1 MEHILTLKTVFSLS
15 VFQFLWV
22 FVWGSPLLKWKYCCS
37 WSWPLYDQIKVPNI
51 DGLASSEVNWP
62 ILNSL
67 ALNIKYI
74 EQLSCRKWYCYASIR
89 AAFVSASAQD
99 KIFSPLPSLEHR
111 ARHGRLAALNNI
123 STIMTWI
130 IRDRSYFC
138 KPINL
143 LRHRRLVGGQPL
155 LSLSMYRV
163 NGQNRRGSQ
172 KIDVNKTWYLKNWK
186 DLREI
191 FSTTLFSK
199 FWILFINLIAEVWA
213 ANSDHR
219 SYSVNGD
226 IQTNQTFP
234 SPYLDFVFIH
244 HGHNS

>member
-1 MEHILTLKTVFSLS
+1 
-15 VFQFLWV
+15 
-22 FVWGSPLLKWKYCCS
+22 
-37 WSWPLYDQIKVPNI
+37 
-51 DGLASSEVNWP
+51 
-62 ILNSL
+62 
-67 ALNIKYI
+67 
-74 EQLSCRKWYCYASIR
+74 
-89 AAFVSASAQD
+89 
-99 KIFSPLPSLEHR
+99 
-111 ARHGRLAALNNI
+111 
-123 STIMTWI
+123 MTWI
-130 IRDRSYFC
+130 IIDRSYFC

-191 FSTTLFSK
+191 LSSTLFSK

-244 HGHNS
+244 HGHNSYRLSTFHFYISILSWRGWENVPIIFNSFQYFSQNPSNIKSNKFLFVQIFHQDSWYSH